1 MELSMTPPTVA
12 TSNATTPKS
21 MTGYGSS
28 LTRNDHWSISWEI
41 KSVNGKFLDLK
52 WKIPQTMYGSV
63 AGWEKT
69 IRSKASRGRVELFLK
84 VQIND
89 PDLLGLELDT
99 TMMEAMLSQLEKVAN
114 KRGHAITPDY
124 NIFLSM
130 PSLWKDARKKPH
142 PQFTADI
149 QAGLET
155 ALQDWND
162 CRTRE
167 GKALEEDVTSRIEVL
182 KTIVLD
188 IRAVAKDV
196 VHDRFALVQERV
208 NQLLEQTGIQVDDSR
223 MLQELAIL
231 ADKLDVSEE
240 LTRLDAHLEALEK
253 TLTAGGEM
261 GRKLD
266 FLLQECFREINTCGN
281 KVQKHDIGSKTV
293 VFKAELEKCREQ
305 VQNLE

>member
-1 MELSMTPPTVA
+1 M
-12 TSNATTPKS
+12 PKS

-28 LTRNDHWSISWEI
+28 LIQTDHWSINWEI
-41 KSVNGKFLDLK
+41 KSVNSKFLDLK
-52 WKIPQTMYGSV
+52 WKIPQTMYRSV

-69 IRSKASRGRVELFLK
+69 IRAKAARGRVELFLK

-99 TMMEAMLSQLEKVAN
+99 TMMEAMLSQLEKVAAH
-114 KRGHAITPDY
+114 RGHTITPDY
-124 NIFLSM
+124 NTFLSM
-130 PSLWKDARKKPH
+130 PSLWKDTGSQPH

-149 QAGLET
+149 QQGLAT
-155 ALQDWND
+155 ALDDWNR

-167 GKALEEDVTSRIEVL
+167 GRVLLEDLTSRLEVL
-182 KTIVLD
+182 KAIVLE
-188 IRAVAKDV
+188 IRAVAKDIV
-196 VHDRFALVQERV
+196 KERFALVQERV
-208 NQLLEQTGIQVDDSR
+208 NHMLEQMEIQIDDSR

-240 LTRLDAHLEALEK
+240 LTRLDAHLTAMEK
-253 TLTAGGEM
+253 VLTAGGEM

-266 FLLQECFREINTCGN
+266 FLLQECFREITTCGN
-281 KVQKHDIGSKTV
+281 KVQKHTIGARTVAFKT
-293 VFKAELEKCREQ
+293 ELEKCREQ